1 LKLWEE
7 NVKLVL
13 RKTLY
18 FMKRREGNALP
29 YLEAVAI
36 TFYRISKVVLQFI
49 QGKLDFTSG
58 LDPSYKDDILT
69 QTGELPKYKDEV
81 NLITGPYLNTEY
93 LGFRMDGDNKAVL
106 DTHSSSDEL
115 RFRKK

>member
-1 LKLWEE
+1 MGK
-7 NVKLVL
+7 KC
-13 RKTLY
+13 KTGLTQNPLFY
-18 FMKRREGNALP
+18 EKEKGNALP

-69 QTGELPKYKDEV
+69 QTELQPKYKDEV

-93 LGFRMDGDNKAVL
+93 LGFRMDGDNK
-106 DTHSSSDEL
+106 SRL
-115 RFRKK
+115 RIRQAMNYGFDRQK